1 MSSLFLR
8 RVLSLLTNPKC
19 TTVEFDVDNVSTFEW
34 NDEAFENLVLP
45 AEQKDL
51 IKSLAEAH
59 TLDASGFDDFIDGK
73 GRGLIINLFGT
84 PGVGKSL
91 TAEAA
96 SERMY
101 SM

>member
-1 MSSLFLR
+1 M
-8 RVLSLLTNPKC
+8 
-19 TTVEFDVDNVSTFEW
+19 
-34 NDEAFENLVLP
+34 LP